1 MTAKIRIAQVKVFPA
16 KGEMAANHAL
26 LMDVLSAIARHKP
39 DVVITPECFLDGYV
53 ATEESVSAENIGE
66 YAIDPAS
73 SRYTAAVSRWAR
85 ERGTW
90 LIYGCTRKGGD
101 GIYNSALIFDRSGV
115 QIGCYDKL
123 HLQAHD
129 EKFTPGK
136 LLPVFESEFGTFGV
150 MICAD
155 RRWPE
160 TVRTLALKSARVI
173 FNPTYGMSCDMNL
186 AMMRTR
192 SYESEIFIIFT
203 HPRQSLITD
212 STGKVI
218 CDNQRDEETFT
229 ITQIDVASVE
239 DTRAKCMS
247 HLNDRRCDVYAL

>member
-1 MTAKIRIAQVKVFPA
+1 MKQPVILFVSPMGNGIRYFLKT
-16 KGEMAANHAL
+16 
-26 LMDVLSAIARHKP
+26 
-39 DVVITPECFLDGYV
+39 DVVPCLLEAGAKVVWITRHPEEV
-53 ATEESVSAENIGE
+53 AAPPSVMVEK
-66 YAIDPAS
+66 
-73 SRYTAAVSRWAR
+73 
-85 ERGTW
+85 
-90 LIYGCTRKGGD
+90 L
-101 GIYNSALIFDRSGV
+101 RSGR
-115 QIGCYDKL
+115 
-123 HLQAHD
+123 HR
-129 EKFTPGK
+129 E
-136 LLPVFESEFGTFGV
+136 
-150 MICAD
+150 
-155 RRWPE
+155 
-160 TVRTLALKSARVI
+160 TLANQRWTRATSIGNSCVNYLRM
-173 FNPTYGMSCDMNL
+173 TGMSCDMNL